1 LDIDYLIEKG
11 FIYISDKE
19 NLGPTNQNKDHF
31 DFDIADNLTK
41 KLGLL
46 LLQGWSSQSEE
57 RKINFNKWVSRHSW
71 VEDFALF
78 VVIREDFNMLP
89 WWEWPQEFKIKNNK
103 FLKSWIKKK
112 NEEILIKKLIQ
123 WHLDEQ
129 WNVIKN
135 FAKSRN
141 IKLIGDLPFY
151 VSRDSADVWSN
162 KSLFSI
168 YKNKSL
174 FNYEKKVLIKELI
187 LNIKLGY
194 FDFEKEKPQKVKF
207 SLEANYKDKKPTN
220 DKDLKSIVNYDK
232 LVRLIK
238 KLVRNKHYNF
248 LETLA
253 EDIFDE
259 LFKDKRIDKIVLKIE
274 KLEIIK
280 DCSSVGIQ
288 ISKKRS
294 NAYFRNRKRSNK
306 KTTSTNT

>member
-1 LDIDYLIEKG
+1 MKRNNLKIVKID
-11 FIYISDKE
+11 
-19 NLGPTNQNKDHF
+19 
-31 DFDIADNLTK
+31 
-41 KLGLL
+41 
-46 LLQGWSSQSEE
+46 
-57 RKINFNKWVSRHSW
+57 
-71 VEDFALF
+71 
-78 VVIREDFNMLP
+78 
-89 WWEWPQEFKIKNNK
+89 
-103 FLKSWIKKK
+103 
-112 NEEILIKKLIQ
+112 
-123 WHLDEQ
+123 
-129 WNVIKN
+129 
-135 FAKSRN
+135 
-141 IKLIGDLPFY
+141 
-151 VSRDSADVWSN
+151 
-162 KSLFSI
+162 
-168 YKNKSL
+168 KNKSL

-238 KLVRNKHYNF
+238 KLIRNRYYNF

-294 NAYFRNRKRSNK
+294 NA
-306 KTTSTNT
+306 